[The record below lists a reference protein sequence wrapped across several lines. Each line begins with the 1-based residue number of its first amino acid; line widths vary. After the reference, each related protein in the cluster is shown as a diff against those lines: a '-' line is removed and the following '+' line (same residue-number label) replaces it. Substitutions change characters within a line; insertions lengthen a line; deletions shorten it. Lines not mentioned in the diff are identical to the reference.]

1 MHVIS
6 CDTCSHMFEWMT
18 HEQSGTSELA
28 MHERY
33 GGEHDKILEF
43 FASNFLIIS
52 STCFNMDQKDK
63 DKGA

>member
-18 HEQSGTSELA
+18 HEQSGASELA

-33 GGEHDKILEF
+33 GEHDKILEF
-43 FASNFLIIS
+43 FASNFLTIS